1 MAGPTLKRL
10 CSSFPG
16 LWRLAMIH
24 FFLAHAAYH
33 FSRWL
38 PKHHRLRFQA
48 AVFILG
54 FSALLLQIYILL
66 RPKSSRYC
74 GQPLLY
80 NLVGSIVFTFFT
92 IGLALL
98 LVMMEPLTGELK
110 IIFSIFGMGSFA
122 EGICTAILTSLAAQC
137 VKTTP
142 ELYYTSVVLSVSS
155 MFSTAFFSVLGL
167 FWFANMASPGLVLNK
182 QAKSGICYG
191 PVSECSCLWH
201 V

>member
-1 MAGPTLKRL
+1 
-10 CSSFPG
+10 
-16 LWRLAMIH
+16 MIH

-38 PKHHRLRFQA
+38 PRHHRLRLQA
-48 AVFILG
+48 VVFILG
-54 FSALLLQIYILL
+54 LSALLLQIYILL
-66 RPKSSRYC
+66 RPRSSHYC

-98 LVMMEPLTGELK
+98 LVMVEPLTGELK
-110 IIFSIFGMGSFA
+110 IIFSIFGMGSFV
-122 EGICTAILTSLAAQC
+122 EGVCTAILTSLAAQC
-137 VKTTP
+137 VGIVLAKTTP
-142 ELYYTSVVLSVSS
+142 ELYYMSVVLSVSS
-155 MFSTAFFSVLGL
+155 MLSTAFFSVLGL